1 MKQTKQKH
9 NSKDVPDSST
19 EGMPNAVL
27 SQELLKLTANFKVV
41 WLAGAQQKDAEPS
54 CACTY
59 RRFHDCSAGLEL
71 VGGRRLLAAVQQFRE
86 HRTQLALSHKLPA
99 LQREPTVESH
109 SRAGIEA
116 RGG

>member
-1 MKQTKQKH
+1 MLY
-9 NSKDVPDSST
+9 SST
-19 EGMPNAVL
+19 EGKPNAEL
-27 SQELLKLTANFKVV
+27 SQELLNLTGDFKAA
-41 WLAGAQQKDAEPS
+41 WLVGAQQKDAEQS

-59 RRFHDCSAGLEL
+59 RRFHGCFAAFEL
-71 VGGRRLLAAVQQFRE
+71 DGERPLPAAVQQFRE
-86 HRTQLALSHKLPA
+86 HKTQQALSHKLPA